1 MCMVAWV
8 CVYGCA
14 CVGVHVYV
22 CVAGVCVCRL
32 CLRLH
37 SHECDFAWVCLQW
50 QAPLV
55 FVFILFVGGCRHD
68 MYTPNGPSCA
78 GATHALVAMSSRAG
92 TPGRGILW
100 LGRGKTPGQVQAGR
114 LRGLC
119 LQLSSGPG
127 PEHHYDESLAGTR
140 GAAHAI
146 LPTLPPSTASVYGG
160 CCLLW

>member
-1 MCMVAWV
+1 MVHLVLQLGDSVAYIERLLGSAWLK
-8 CVYGCA
+8 Y
-14 CVGVHVYV
+14 
-22 CVAGVCVCRL
+22 
-32 CLRLH
+32 H
-37 SHECDFAWVCLQW
+37 SAASMVRSLNHIHSPPKFFPPPLGWECTSSS
-50 QAPLV
+50 
-55 FVFILFVGGCRHD
+55 IYGGCRHD